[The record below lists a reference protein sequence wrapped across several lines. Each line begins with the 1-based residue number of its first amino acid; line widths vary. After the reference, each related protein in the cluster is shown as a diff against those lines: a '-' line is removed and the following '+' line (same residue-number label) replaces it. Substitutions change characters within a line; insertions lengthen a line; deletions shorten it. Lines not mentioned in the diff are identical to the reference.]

1 MRFAAGIAM
10 GTLMMLSCGLV
21 SAAQSD
27 SSAVSAVKPA
37 EVSFQFERTGLAVP
51 RFALRIR
58 EDGTGSYEADEMEGP
73 ADGGSMYYTS
83 AKHVERTLKL
93 TPPTVAKIFKT
104 ARDLNRFDM
113 VCESR
118 AKNIANTGKKT
129 LSYAGA
135 DGAGS
140 CTYNFSANK
149 DIQELTNTFLSI
161 AFTLDEGRK
170 LEFLH
175 RYDRLGLDAE
185 MIGLEQAARIGHA
198 LELGT
203 IAPVLNSI
211 AADTAVME
219 RVRLQAAKLLEQA
232 GSNKI

>member
-1 MRFAAGIAM
+1 
-10 GTLMMLSCGLV
+10 
-21 SAAQSD
+21 
-27 SSAVSAVKPA
+27 
-37 EVSFQFERTGLAVP
+37 
-51 RFALRIR
+51 
-58 EDGTGSYEADEMEGP
+58 
-73 ADGGSMYYTS
+73 MYYTS

-135 DGAGS
+135 EGAGS

-149 DIQELTNTFLSI
+149 DIEGLTNTFLSI
-161 AFTLDEGRK
+161 AFTLDEGRR

-203 IAPVLNSI
+203 IATVLNSI